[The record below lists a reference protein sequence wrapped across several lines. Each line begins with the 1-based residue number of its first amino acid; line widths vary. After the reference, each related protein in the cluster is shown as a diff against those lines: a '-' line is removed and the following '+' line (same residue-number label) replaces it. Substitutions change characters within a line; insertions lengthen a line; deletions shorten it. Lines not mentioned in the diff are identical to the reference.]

1 MEAKCELFETQT
13 YTHFLEH
20 RGARSM
26 GKKFDSSASA
36 LTVAED
42 VKLQVTDLDSR
53 KVDEHYNGELK
64 QHDGEAVI
72 MTQLGYSDLNVA

>member
-1 MEAKCELFETQT
+1 MR
-13 YTHFLEH
+13 H
-20 RGARSM
+20 RLTPISSSTAAPGLWER
-26 GKKFDSSASA
+26 KFDSSASA